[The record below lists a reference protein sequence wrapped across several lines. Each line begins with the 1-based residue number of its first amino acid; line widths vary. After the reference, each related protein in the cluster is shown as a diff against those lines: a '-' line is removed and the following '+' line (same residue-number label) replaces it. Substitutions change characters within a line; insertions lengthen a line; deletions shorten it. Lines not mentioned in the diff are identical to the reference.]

1 MLLLSAF
8 MLLPSSRPAYATGE
22 GTSGTQGTTDNTDQ
36 SDQDD
41 RSIQD
46 PTLNDFGYV
55 DGYLPVQKEIKPS
68 TKKQQKRLLRAPS
81 YPASYRSDEQPWA
94 ASIKVKNQLK
104 TGLCWAFALTTT
116 GEYSYAK
123 ELYDTTGQVSQV
135 PELSPALLG
144 FFLFNRVD
152 DPLGGT
158 PLDYTDWGED
168 NNKIWPILG
177 NTLFFGAQHLATFSG
192 FASEE
197 KAPFAELNSK
207 IKPDNTFDD
216 TYVPYDN
223 ALAYDDVL
231 LLQESYLLDEYDSGK
246 IKELVLKYGAV
257 AASTF
262 MHSNTFNGET
272 SHYDFY
278 SDGSGNHAITIVGWD
293 DDYPKENFTHTTNTH
308 GQSISYMD
316 LSGKKVTLTEEEAR
330 TATTP
335 PGNGAWIVQNS
346 YGSEFGASGFF
357 YISYYSYDLQPWFV
371 ALDLQPEDSFAYNFQ
386 YDGTV
391 DCGDTTDSG
400 NEAFLTVKGTKAANV
415 FTNTTG
421 EPVTI
426 DGVGFTCLNSD
437 PAGFD
442 VSVYTGLTD
451 ASDPTNG
458 ILAGTTHVSTDMPQI
473 SSVTLDT
480 PVTVGV
486 GEQFSIVCSFK
497 ADVTAMGIEKSRI
510 SLAYHYVHTDPN
522 QSFFLGKDKTTWVDM
537 NDYKA
542 CFRIKALANALTAPA
557 KYTVQFTDGQGNLLE
572 TQTIA
577 SGKAATAPSV
587 PTRDGYILSGWDKD
601 ISNVTGNMIVNA
613 VWTPRKKLVI
623 TANDLSKVYG
633 EKDPKL
639 TYTVEGLADGETLN
653 GSLARKGGE
662 NAGSYQITLGTL
674 ASDPVYDVTFTEG
687 TFTIQKKKLKASE
700 LSVKEKPAA
709 RKKLVEDGTGQT
721 LVEAPAQ
728 LPEGYTKVLY
738 SPDNGKTWSAQLPAA
753 TDAGTYPVMYKFV
766 GDKNHIDYTGGP
778 ITAKIL
784 GKKEEPDTED
794 VTEYDT
800 EDVIEDD
807 TEDVTED
814 VTEDDTEY
822 DTEESDDPGSKSG
835 GKKKGSPDNTI
846 RTDDPSAPVFWFTLL
861 CVSGMMLIP
870 LAWMK
875 RAEKTRTRIK
885 KKLK

>member
-1 MLLLSAF
+1 MRINRSIIKKAAAVLLLSAF
-8 MLLPSSRPAYATGE
+8 MILPSSRPAYATGE
-22 GTSGTQGTTDNTDQ
+22 GTSGTQGTTGNLNQSNQ

-41 RSIQD
+41 RNNQD
-46 PTLNDFGYV
+46 PTINDFGYV

-68 TKKQQKRLLRAPS
+68 TKKQQKRLLRSAS
-81 YPASYRSDEQPWA
+81 YPSSYRSDEQPWA

-308 GQSISYMD
+308 GQSISYTD

-391 DCGDTTDSG
+391 DCGDTTDPG

-426 DGVGFTCLNSD
+426 DGVGLTCLNSD

-458 ILAGTTHVSTDMPQI
+458 ILAGTTHVSTDLPQI

-497 ADVTAMGIEKSRI
+497 ADVTAMGIEKSRF

-557 KYTVQFTDGQGNLLE
+557 EYTVQFTDGQGNLLD

-577 SGKAATAPSV
+577 SGEAATAPSV

-613 VWTPRKKLVI
+613 VWTPRKKL
-623 TANDLSKVYG
+623 
-633 EKDPKL
+633 
-639 TYTVEGLADGETLN
+639 
-653 GSLARKGGE
+653 
-662 NAGSYQITLGTL
+662 
-674 ASDPVYDVTFTEG
+674 
-687 TFTIQKKKLKASE
+687 KASE
-700 LSVKEKPAA
+700 LSAKEKPAA

-721 LVEAPAQ
+721 LVEAPAR

-738 SPDNGKTWSAQLPAA
+738 SLDNGKTWSAQLPAA

-766 GDKNHIDYTGGP
+766 GDKNHIDYIGGP

-784 GKKEEPDTED
+784 EKKEEPDTED
-794 VTEYDT
+794 ETEDPTEEVT
-800 EDVIEDD
+800 EDVTEDD

-861 CVSGMMLIP
+861 CVSSMMLVP